1 MGMCTQYASV
11 LCTLWHNLQASSV
24 NNPRLIHY
32 LQQDLG
38 ITDTALA
45 LVSRQ
50 QKPSATE
57 LPIVLWNHGLIDLEQ
72 LGFIFD
78 WMESAT

>member
-1 MGMCTQYASV
+1 
-11 LCTLWHNLQASSV
+11 V
-24 NNPRLIHY
+24 NNSRLIHY

-38 ITDTALA
+38 ITDAALA

-50 QKPSATE
+50 QQPSAIE

-78 WMESAT
+78 WMESIN

>member
-1 MGMCTQYASV
+1 MCTQYAKV
-11 LCTLWHNLQASSV
+11 LGALWHNLQAPSV
-24 NNPRLIHY
+24 NNSRLIHY

-38 ITDTALA
+38 ITDAALA

-50 QKPSATE
+50 QPSAIE
-57 LPIVLWNHGLIDLEQ
+57 LPIVIWNHGLIDLEQ